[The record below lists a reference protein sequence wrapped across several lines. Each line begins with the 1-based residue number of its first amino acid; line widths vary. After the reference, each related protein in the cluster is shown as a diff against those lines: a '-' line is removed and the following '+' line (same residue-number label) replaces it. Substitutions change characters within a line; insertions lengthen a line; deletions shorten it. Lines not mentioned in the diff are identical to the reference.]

1 MRHIAKL
8 YLLIHQTDTRN
19 RTVIMWPEVQVAKDE
34 NRRELVLSGAAA
46 RKRFEQSD
54 GSLDETIYQL
64 SALNLLNI
72 NDSPLDEIS
81 PKINKLEHLQ
91 SLLLF
96 RNRINSVPIEVCQLT
111 TLKVLDLSDNRIESL
126 PSELGQLKALTTIN
140 LSGNKLKQVD
150 LGQLE
155 WLSVCNLSSNQLED
169 FPVLPCGKDGQ
180 HLSEL
185 NLEKNQIKEIPSS
198 LVGQTSLKTLNVA
211 ENKIEL
217 VPQFLVKC
225 VKLKEINLKD
235 NPLKDKRLK
244 KLVEQCRSKQVLD
257 YVEKS
262 GYVAPKSAAS
272 SSQQNSVSES
282 EVVPEEVDVR
292 QKITICKASDDAKRV
307 SFTPEAKSL
316 RPYAIHCIVRDFNVG
331 NMKKFLQLQNDLHD
345 NECGKREL
353 ATIATHDLAK
363 IKGNIRYRAD
373 LSEQIQITPLGG
385 KAKVTA
391 AKYYDELK
399 QHAEMI
405 RKEKKRSTYSG
416 IYKFINLLEGK
427 VFVFFDDE
435 EKVIS
440 LPPLTNCEETK
451 ITPETKHMLL
461 EVTSSVGFEVCHKV
475 MSALIKKMLL
485 MNVQVSRAHP
495 EGKKKSKTKGTAA
508 VVTYDKSVEMC
519 IEQVRLY
526 DEEGAFHSVY
536 PGKADLEFPEEEK
549 IDIEFK

>member
-1 MRHIAKL
+1 
-8 YLLIHQTDTRN
+8 
-19 RTVIMWPEVQVAKDE
+19 MWPEVQLAKEE
-34 NRRELVLSGAAA
+34 NRRELILSGAAV
-46 RKRFEQSD
+46 RKRFEEND
-54 GSLDETIYQL
+54 GKLDEAIYGL
-64 SALNLLNI
+64 SALNLLDI
-72 NDSPLDEIS
+72 NDTPLEVIS
-81 PKINKLEHLQ
+81 PKIGNLAHLQ

-96 RNRINSVPIEVCQLT
+96 RNKISSVPVEVCQLA
-111 TLKVLDLSDNRIESL
+111 TLKVLDLSGNQIETL
-126 PSELGQLKALTTIN
+126 PDELGQLKSLTTIN
-140 LSGNKLKQVD
+140 LSGNKLRQVD

-155 WLSVCNLSSNQLED
+155 WLTVCNLSANQLEQ

-180 HLSEL
+180 HLAEL
-185 NLEKNQIKEIPSS
+185 NLEKNQIKEIPAG
-198 LVGQTSLKTLNVA
+198 LVNQSSLKTLNVA
-211 ENKIEL
+211 DNHIEL

-225 VKLKEINLKD
+225 AKLKEINLKD

-262 GYVAPKSAAS
+262 GYVAPKSEVKAS
-272 SSQQNSVSES
+272 EANATSES
-282 EVVPEEVDVR
+282 ESTPEVVDIR
-292 QKITICKASDDAKRV
+292 QKITILKAPDDARKI
-307 SFTPEAKSL
+307 SFTAEAKSL

-345 NECGKREL
+345 NECGKREF

-363 IKGNIRYRAD
+363 IKGNIRYQAN
-373 LSEQIQITPLGG
+373 LSEQIEITPLGG

-405 RKEKKRSTYSG
+405 RKEKKRNTYSG

-427 VFVFFDDE
+427 VFVYFDDE

-451 ITPETKHMLL
+451 ISLETKHMLL
-461 EVTSSVGFEVCHKV
+461 EVTSSVSLEICHKV

-485 MNVQVSRAHP
+485 MNVLVTRAHP
-495 EGKKKSKTKGTAA
+495 EGKKKSKSKGAPIT
-508 VVTYDKSVEMC
+508 TYDKATEMF

-526 DEEGAFHSVY
+526 DADGNFHSVY
-536 PGKADLEFPEEEK
+536 PGKGDLAFPEDEK
-549 IDIEFK
+549 IDVEFK

>member
-1 MRHIAKL
+1 
-8 YLLIHQTDTRN
+8 
-19 RTVIMWPEVQVAKDE
+19 MWPEVQVAKEE

-46 RKRFEQSD
+46 RKRFAET
-54 GSLDETIYQL
+54 GGNLDETIYQL

-72 NDSPLDEIS
+72 NDTPLEEIS
-81 PKINKLEHLQ
+81 SEIGNLEHLQ

-96 RNRINSVPIEVCQLT
+96 RNKISSIPVEVCQLA
-111 TLKVLDLSDNRIESL
+111 TLKVLDLSGNLIESL

-140 LSGNKLKQVD
+140 LSRNKLKQVD
-150 LGQLE
+150 LGRLE
-155 WLSVCNLSSNQLED
+155 WLAMCNLSSNQLED
-169 FPVLPCGKDGQ
+169 FPVLPCGKDAQ
-180 HLSEL
+180 HLYEL
-185 NLEKNQIKEIPSS
+185 NLEKNQIKEIPAS
-198 LVGQTSLKTLNVA
+198 LVNQGSLKTLNVA
-211 ENKIEL
+211 ENSIEL

-257 YVEKS
+257 YVEKN
-262 GYVAPKSAAS
+262 GYVAPKSAVKAS
-272 SSQQNSVSES
+272 EKTSLSES
-282 EVVPEEVDVR
+282 ESVPEEVDVR
-292 QKITICKASDDAKRV
+292 QKITIVKASDDAKKV

-316 RPYAIHCIVRDFNVG
+316 RPYALHCIVRDFNVG

-345 NECGKREL
+345 NECGKREF

-373 LSEQIQITPLGG
+373 LSELIQITPLGG

-435 EKVIS
+435 EKIIS
-440 LPPLTNCEETK
+440 LPPLTNCDETK

-461 EVTSSVGFEVCHKV
+461 EVTSSIGFEVCHKV

-495 EGKKKSKTKGTAA
+495 EGKKKSKAKGAPI
-508 VVTYDKSVEMC
+508 VTYDKSVEMFV
-519 IEQVRLY
+519 EQVRFY
-526 DEEGAFHSVY
+526 DAEGTFHSVY
-536 PGKADLEFPEEEK
+536 PGKGDLVFPEEEK
-549 IDIEFK
+549 IDVEFK